1 MFEQTLVGFYRTH
14 SVAEEVRTRLE
25 AEGVIP
31 SDISIG
37 TEAGELAQHETADT
51 AKPASGFWAW
61 LFGTGVSD
69 EQRERYTR
77 HLRDGSI
84 AVSVVTRSDAE
95 RDRAI
100 DVMEQFEP
108 IDIEGDDGRSVAL
121 DTPPPSAERDQVIP
135 LAKEE
140 LEIGKRQ
147 VERRHRV
154 RTHVVERPVE
164 AQVHLR
170 DERVIVERRP
180 ASATTAASLESGFKE
195 GDVEVIE
202 RHEEPVV
209 AKTTR
214 ADEEVVVRTE
224 KRDRVAAVRE
234 TLRETKVDVEQP
246 RDASGSVLK
255 DQGVETDATEVVGTP
270 PKP

>member
-1 MFEQTLVGFYRTH
+1 MFEQTLVGFYHTH
-14 SVAEEVRTRLE
+14 AVADEVRTRLE

-37 TEAGELAQHETADT
+37 GEAGDLVHETADT
-51 AKPASGFWAW
+51 AKPTSGFWAW
-61 LFGTGVSD
+61 LLGTGVSD

-77 HLRDGSI
+77 HLRDGSV
-84 AVSVVTRSDAE
+84 AVSVVTRADAE

-100 DVMEQFEP
+100 EVMEQFEP

-121 DTPPPSAERDQVIP
+121 EAQPPSTVAERDQVIP

-147 VERRHRV
+147 VERRHRI
-154 RTHVVERPVE
+154 RTHVVEQPVE

-180 ASATTAASLESGFKE
+180 ASATTAASLDPGFKE
-195 GDVEVIE
+195 SDVEIIE

-209 AKTTR
+209 AKRTR
-214 ADEEVVVRTE
+214 AAEEVVVRTE
-224 KRDRVAAVRE
+224 ERERVEAVRD
-234 TLRETKVDVEQP
+234 TLRETRVDVDQP
-246 RDASGSVLK
+246 SRDNMK
-255 DQGVETDATEVVGTP
+255 DQGVEADAAEVVGAP